1 MLCETPGV
9 QIGMT
14 HRRTPN
20 IDIAVDAGPLRLRR
34 QLARLNAA
42 ESECAA
48 VAIPQNQE

>member
-1 MLCETPGV
+1 MMLCETPGV

-20 IDIAVDAGPLRLRR
+20 IDIP
-34 QLARLNAA
+34 
-42 ESECAA
+42 A